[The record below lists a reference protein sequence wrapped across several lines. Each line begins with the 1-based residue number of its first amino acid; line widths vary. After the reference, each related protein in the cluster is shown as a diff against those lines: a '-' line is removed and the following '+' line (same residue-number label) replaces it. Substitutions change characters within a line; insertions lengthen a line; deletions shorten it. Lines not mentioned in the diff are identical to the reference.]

1 MALGYYEPL
10 CSLIADGTAVT
21 AAARTSLT
29 TGAVSQAARPT
40 LAANRLR
47 IGDVIFIDAS
57 GRISSAVTT
66 PGTALFDLGFGASL
80 GTAVMSSGAIVLD
93 PAIVHT
99 NAGWVLY
106 MKGTVRTIG
115 TAASMFWQ
123 GTWVCEDIV
132 GVAAGAVPRAVALT
146 TLPWNAVP
154 ALGATFDSTV
164 AQLIDLNFT
173 QTVATGSCQLHQ
185 LEITLKTSTGA

>member
-1 MALGYYEPL
+1 MSLGYQETL

-29 TGAVSQAARPT
+29 TGAESQNARPT
-40 LAANRLR
+40 LAANKLK
-47 IGDVIFIDAS
+47 IGDVVYVDAT
-57 GRISSAVTT
+57 GRISSAITT

-80 GTAVMSSGAIVLD
+80 GTAVMSSGAILLD
-93 PAIVHT
+93 PVAAHT
-99 NAGWVLY
+99 TVGWVLH

-123 GTWVCEDIV
+123 GYWMCEDIS
-132 GVAAGAVPRAVALT
+132 GAPAAPPKAAAIAV
-146 TLPWNAVP
+146 LPWAAVP

-173 QTVATGSCQLHQ
+173 QTVATGSCTLHQ
-185 LEITLKTSTGA
+185 LEVTLKTSTGY

>member
-1 MALGYYEPL
+1 MSLGYYETL
-10 CSLIADGTAVT
+10 CTLIADGTAVT

-29 TGAVSQAARPT
+29 TGAISQAARPT

-47 IGDVIFIDAS
+47 IGDVILVDAS

-66 PGTALFDLGFGASL
+66 PGTAQFDLGFGASL
-80 GTAVMSSGAIVLD
+80 GTAVMNSGAIILD

-123 GTWVCEDIV
+123 GTWSCEDIV
-132 GVAAGAVPRAVALT
+132 GVAAGAVPRAIALT
-146 TLPWNAVP
+146 ALPWNTVP

-173 QTVATGSCQLHQ
+173 QTVATGSCTIHQ
-185 LEITLKTSTGA
+185 FEVTLKTSTGA

>member
-29 TGAVSQAARPT
+29 TGAVSQASRPI

-47 IGDVIFIDAS
+47 IGDIVMVEAT
-57 GRISSAVTT
+57 GRISSVITT
-66 PGTALFDLGFGASL
+66 PGTTLFDLAFGASL
-80 GTAVMSSGAIVLD
+80 GTAVMSSGAILLD
-93 PAIVHT
+93 SVAAHT
-99 NAGWVLY
+99 NVGWVLK
-106 MKGTVRTIG
+106 MEGTVRTIG
-115 TAASMFWQ
+115 TAASFFWQ
-123 GTWVCEDIV
+123 GYWSSEDII
-132 GVAAGAVPRAVALT
+132 GVPATAPKGVLTAL
-146 TLPWNAVP
+146 LPWNAAP

-173 QTVATGSCQLHQ
+173 QTVATGSCTLHQ
-185 LEITLKTSTGA
+185 LAVTLKTSTGA